1 VTSRV
6 ANRRIRLLGVA
17 LALLFGATLARAA
30 WIQGVQAGTLGR
42 LADAQHQ
49 ETIPLPPTRG
59 SIFDRTGVE
68 LARDEPALTISAN
81 PKEIRQ
87 PAVAAQKIAAVLRLN
102 RTQAADL
109 SARLGDRTTSFAYVA
124 RELDPALAERVLR
137 LGLSG
142 IYSTPED
149 KRVYPQKAIAAPLV
163 GWVGLDHNGLAG
175 MELEENRALHG
186 RAGSEL
192 VAKTPDGK
200 PIEVLSSRPVRQGQD
215 VVLSIDHAI
224 QLDVEQVLSDTI
236 RRFHARSASA
246 VVLDPATGDVLALAT
261 EPGYDANIF
270 DLVPAALQRERPVT
284 DAYEPGSTFKLVTV
298 AGVLEDHLVT
308 PATRFTLPYQIR
320 VADRFIHDAEP
331 RPTERMSV
339 AQILSRSSNVGAV
352 RLSRLLGKQRLAR
365 WISRFGFGRPTG
377 IDFPGES
384 SGYIPA
390 PDHWYGSTAG
400 TVPIGQGLTVTP
412 IQLASAYA
420 AIANGGVWLE
430 PRLVLR
436 VGDRRA
442 PPTRRRRIVT
452 PAVASELMTML
463 RDVVDEGTGTQA
475 SIPGYSVAGKTGTA
489 AEVDPRTGR
498 YSASKYDATFVGI
511 VPASNPRLVILVTV
525 SQPDVIWGG
534 TVAAPAVQQIAL
546 FCLRYLEVPPDTQTG

>member
-1 VTSRV
+1 VTSRL

-17 LALLFGATLARAA
+17 LALVLAATLVRAA
-30 WIQGVQAGTLGR
+30 WIQGVRAGTLGR

-49 ETIPLPPTRG
+49 ETVTVPPTRG

-68 LARDEPALTISAN
+68 LARDEPATTIYAD

-87 PAVAAQKIAAVLRLN
+87 PALVAQKIATVLHLS

-109 SARLGDRTTSFAYVA
+109 TARLGDRTKGFAYVA
-124 RELDPALAERVLR
+124 QQLIPAQAQRLLR
-137 LGLSG
+137 LKLPG
-142 IYSTPED
+142 IYSYPED
-149 KRVYPQKAIAAPLV
+149 RRVYPQHSIAAPLL
-163 GWVGLDHNGLAG
+163 GWVRIDHKGLAG
-175 MELEENRALHG
+175 MELEEDQALRGHTG
-186 RAGSEL
+186 KE
-192 VAKTPDGK
+192 VVVKTPEGK
-200 PIEVLSSRPVRQGQD
+200 TIEVLSSRPVEQGKD

-224 QLDVEQVLSDTI
+224 QLDVEQVLADTI
-236 RRFHARSASA
+236 KRYHAKSASA
-246 VVLDPATGDVLALAT
+246 VVLDPSTGDVLALAA

-270 DLVPAALQRERPVT
+270 DLVPATLQRERPVT

-298 AGVLEDHLVT
+298 AGALEDGLVT
-308 PATRFTLPYQIR
+308 PSRTFTLRYQIR
-320 VADRFIHDAEP
+320 VADKYIHDAEP

-339 AQILSRSSNVGAV
+339 AQILSRSSNVGAIT
-352 RLSRLLGKQRLAR
+352 LSRLLGKQRLAQ
-365 WISRFGFGRPTG
+365 WISKFGFGHPTG

-420 AIANGGVWLE
+420 AIANGGVWVQ

-436 VGDRRA
+436 VGDQHAAGAKRH
-442 PPTRRRRIVT
+442 RIVT
-452 PAVASELMTML
+452 PSVASELMTML
-463 RDVVDEGTGTQA
+463 RDVVDEGTGTEA

-498 YSASKYDATFVGI
+498 YSDSKYDATFVGI
-511 VPASNPRLVILVTV
+511 VPAANPRLVILVTV
-525 SQPDVIWGG
+525 SQPDIIWGG
-534 TVAAPAVQQIAL
+534 TVAAPAFQQIAL
-546 FCLRYLEVPPDTQTG
+546 FCLRYLEVPPDEQTG